1 MSPSLALPDMEPHA
15 EEWRDF
21 ETENPACPGLGRL
34 GSDLQGK
41 AVSTVCFTAF
51 AAKGQ
56 RVPGF
61 PVSEEKG
68 FEMERERVSAII
80 I

>member
-1 MSPSLALPDMEPHA
+1 MRPGLALPDMESHA
-15 EEWRDF
+15 GEWRDF

-34 GSDLQGK
+34 SSDLQGK
-41 AVSTVCFTAF
+41 AVSVVRFTALP
-51 AAKGQ
+51 AKGQ

-61 PVSEEKG
+61 PVIEGKG
-68 FEMERERVSAII
+68 FEMGRERVSAII